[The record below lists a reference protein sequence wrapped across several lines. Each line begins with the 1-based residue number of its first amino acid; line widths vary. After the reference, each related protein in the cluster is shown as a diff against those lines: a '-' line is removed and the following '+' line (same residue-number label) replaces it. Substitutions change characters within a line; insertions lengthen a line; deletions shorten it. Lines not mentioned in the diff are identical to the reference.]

1 MTIKG
6 PLLISHVPKTAGS
19 SLKKLVSETWPDA
32 VFAYKGELSLLEP
45 RFDLLQKLRASVNP
59 PIVMGH
65 FSFGAH
71 RFLGVNPRYAI
82 VLREPLS
89 RVTSL
94 YRYQRSLPNSS
105 FFEFFKRNDT
115 MREFVS
121 SGITEMTNNHMC
133 RMIAGV
139 APDSGKI
146 LQDRWLLEHAL
157 HNLKIF
163 YEAVGIQ
170 EEIDLF
176 LERIAEIM
184 GVAKLSMT
192 RENVT
197 LGMPVELDRDTK
209 NTVEEMNALDLE
221 LYDVVRRMSLHHA
234 GNPRHRKLNQS
245 LLETAPQS
253 GSEQKNAR

>member
-1 MTIKG
+1 MTISS

-19 SLKKLVSETWPDA
+19 SLKRLVSELWPDS

-45 RFDLLQKLRASVNP
+45 RLDLLQELRASVNP
-59 PIVMGH
+59 SIIMGH

-71 RFLGVNPRYAI
+71 RFLGVKPRYAI

-89 RVTSL
+89 RVVSL
-94 YRYQRSLPNSS
+94 YRYQRSLPNSP
-105 FFEFFKRNDT
+105 FLEFFKRNYT
-115 MREFVS
+115 IREFVS

-139 APDSGKI
+139 APDAGKKI
-146 LQDRWLLEHAL
+146 QDRWLLEHAL
-157 HNLKIF
+157 HNLKTY

-176 LERIAEIM
+176 LKRIAEIM
-184 GVAKLSMT
+184 GVGKLSMT

-197 LGMPVELDRDTK
+197 LGVPVELDRDTK

-234 GNPRHRKLNQS
+234 GNPSHRELKQS
-245 LLETAPQS
+245 LLVVAPKP
-253 GSEQKNAR
+253 GSEHKNAK